1 LVKKGED
8 FETREVKIGASNEKM
23 VTITDELKEGEVV
36 VLNPRSHLDRMK
48 LPEIEEV
55 DDREKLQE
63 IGKTA
68 PPQAKGAAPP
78 GAAGGQAAGGKAA
91 GGQGAGG
98 QGAGGQAAGGQGGG
112 RGGPGGGELSAA
124 KMVESTMERADTN
137 KDGELTSE
145 EIDTLDARFKDS
157 VKQADTNGD
166 GKVNKAELTVAMG
179 KVVARIKSMMGGAG
193 GGGPPGGGGGGPR

>member
-1 LVKKGED
+1 
-8 FETREVKIGASNEKM
+8 
-23 VTITDELKEGEVV
+23 
-36 VLNPRSHLDRMK
+36 
-48 LPEIEEV
+48 
-55 DDREKLQE
+55 
-63 IGKTA
+63 
-68 PPQAKGAAPP
+68 
-78 GAAGGQAAGGKAA
+78 
-91 GGQGAGG
+91 
-98 QGAGGQAAGGQGGG
+98 
-112 RGGPGGGELSAA
+112 
-124 KMVESTMERADTN
+124 MERADTN